1 MEYEV
6 IIADFQQYYNLDVR
20 PIIQHEFRRFS
31 VLLLQLPPESRFMQK
46 IIPSRDWN
54 WDKEVQS
61 RILQTLDA
69 ILCQLAN
76 LFRKSGQESLKPGEQ
91 FQPDYVKRAKEEA
104 QSLARAEAAISNDEM
119 VAMKTFW
126 QAHNYRIKASNND
139 S

>member
-31 VLLLQLPPESRFMQK
+31 ILLLQLPSESRFMQK
-46 IIPSRDWN
+46 IIPSKDWN

-61 RILQTLDA
+61 RILRTLDV
-69 ILCQLAN
+69 ISCQFAN
-76 LFRKSGQESLKPGEQ
+76 LFRKNGQESIKPGEQ
-91 FQPDYVKRAKEEA
+91 FQPDYVKHAKEEA
-104 QSLARAEAAISNDEM
+104 QSLAKADMTISEDEM
-119 VAMKTFW
+119 AAMKTFW
-126 QAHNYRIKASNND
+126 QSHNHRIKATNND